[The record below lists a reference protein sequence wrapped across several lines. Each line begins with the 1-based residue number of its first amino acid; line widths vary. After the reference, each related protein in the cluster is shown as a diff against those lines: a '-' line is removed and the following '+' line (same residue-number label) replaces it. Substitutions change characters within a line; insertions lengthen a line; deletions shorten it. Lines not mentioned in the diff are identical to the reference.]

1 MTYLNLSDADLKTR
15 NATWTAQEITHQ
27 PAMWQATRDLIEMNA
42 LKLGAFLKPLLA
54 KKDLRIILTGAGSS
68 AYIGQCLQ
76 PELMQ
81 HLGKRVEAIAT
92 TDLVAGPLQCLQPDV
107 PTLLVS
113 FARSGSSPESLA
125 AVDLADR
132 HVKECYQLAITCNAQ
147 GELFKRCSN
156 RPHSFALLLPEATHD
171 RSFAMTSSFSS
182 MLYAGYC
189 TFVSGSATKAFVE
202 RFSTASSAVLAG
214 ISQRLQTMASKPF
227 RRVVY
232 LGSRGLTGLA
242 NEAAL
247 KLLELTDGGIVS
259 MSNSPLGF
267 RHGPKTFVNSETLV
281 IVYLSND
288 PLTRRYDLDLLRE
301 LRNDGVASQVLAI
314 SGISGDDA
322 DAGDCV
328 LIPGMS
334 AAGDLELCFP
344 YVMCAQIY
352 AFYRSLELGKSPDNP
367 SASGTVS
374 RVVKG
379 VTIHAT

>member
-1 MTYLNLSDADLKTR
+1 MTYLNLSDAELKNR
-15 NATWTAQEITHQ
+15 SATWTAQEITHQ
-27 PAMWQATRDLIEMNA
+27 PAMWQETRDLIEKNA
-42 LKLGAFLKPLLA
+42 LKLHSFLKPLLA
-54 KKDLRIILTGAGSS
+54 RKDLRIILTGAGSS

-76 PELMQ
+76 PDLLQ
-81 HLGKRVEAIAT
+81 HLGRRVEAIAT

-132 HVKECYQLAITCNAQ
+132 YVKECYQLVITCNAQ
-147 GELFKRCSN
+147 GELFMRCAN
-156 RPHSFALLLPEATHD
+156 RPRSFALLLPEETHD

-202 RFSTASSAVLAG
+202 RFSTASSAVISG
-214 ISQRLQTMASKPF
+214 ISQRFHLMASKPY

-232 LGSRGLTGLA
+232 LGSRGLMGLA

-247 KLLELTDGGIVS
+247 KLLELTDGAVVS
-259 MSNSPLGF
+259 LSNTPLGF
-267 RHGPKTFVNSETLV
+267 RHGPKTFVDSTTLV
-281 IVYLSND
+281 IIFLSND

-314 SGISGDDA
+314 SGKSNDEA
-322 DAGDCV
+322 VAGDCV

-334 AAGDLELCFP
+334 TASDLELCFP
-344 YVMCAQIY
+344 YVVCAQIY
-352 AFYRSLELGKSPDNP
+352 AFYRSLELRKSPDNP
-367 SASGTVS
+367 SASGTVN

-379 VTIHAT
+379 VTIHAA